1 MTVLRYQRLIRAPH
15 LKLKLNLWR
24 RSDDPKLIW
33 LLSPLLLLAG
43 YGMSIGKK
51 KTVSILHLGNQ
62 AMKSVW
68 ADECNQNVSSSR
80 PKGVID
86 FDGTNIILGEKK
98 VNVLSGVEL
107 EPTPTRVD
115 CDLNAAP

>member
-1 MTVLRYQRLIRAPH
+1 MTVLRYQRLIRAPY
-15 LKLKLNLWR
+15 LKRKLNLWR

-51 KTVSILHLGNQ
+51 TVSILHLGNQ
-62 AMKSVW
+62 AMNSVW
-68 ADECNQNVSSSR
+68 AAECNQNVSSSR

-86 FDGTNIILGEKK
+86 FDGTNIIWGEKK